1 MQCVGKTVD
10 DFRLP
15 WNNYKDNNWKYLS
28 KESCGQQHL
37 FEHFSSEGHNN
48 FLDDISII
56 FIDKTDPKDLNKRE
70 HYWRHTFKTMAP
82 ELLNVE
88 DD

>member
-15 WNNYKDNNWKYLS
+15 WNNYKDNNRKYLS
-28 KESCGQQHL
+28 KESCGQQ
-37 FEHFSSEGHNN
+37 HFSSEGHNN

-56 FIDKTDPKDLNKRE
+56 FIDKTDPKDPNKRN
-70 HYWRHTFKTMAP
+70 TTGGI
-82 ELLNVE
+82 LLKQWHLNC
-88 DD
+88 